1 MGESAIPLI
10 LEKIA
15 AGQQGLWWILLETIT
30 GARPDEGITP
40 IEGTKGWVG
49 MDVPTVHAACSG
61 GGGNTATCRKKSR
74 TTTAWRNEG
83 TECRR
88 LQNQG
93 LGAVNDN
100 FRAEMM
106 QEAISPSRPPL

>member
-1 MGESAIPLI
+1 MRDDAFREIVSMGESAIPLI

-49 MDVPTVHAACSG
+49 MDVPTVHAAWLRWG
-61 GGGNTATCRKKSR
+61 REHGHLP
-74 TTTAWRNEG
+74 E
-83 TECRR
+83 EE
-88 LQNQG
+88 QN
-93 LGAVNDN
+93 DDSM
-100 FRAEMM
+100 E
-106 QEAISPSRPPL
+106 E